1 MDLGA
6 ARASQVKPVPS
17 CPESFRSYRDSLA
30 KEKKIYENCED
41 VHNLPPIFHYWSHR
55 HLLPKLQSFG
65 FSSPTGMF
73 AKHLISSTGPR
84 PVRFLSL
91 GAGNCDLEID
101 LARSLKGDFMIDCV
115 DLNPA
120 MLERGLQAAQNA
132 GLSSQL
138 NFMPADLNAWTADAE
153 YDAVIASQSLH
164 HVVNLE
170 GLFDQVKR
178 SLRPGGQFLISDMIG
193 RNGHQRWP
201 EALDVI
207 HEFWQK
213 LPPSYRFNQLVGY
226 YEEMYQSWDCSVEG
240 FEGVRSQDILP
251 LLLEQFHFHL
261 FVAYGNVI
269 DPFID
274 RAFGGHFDPAVEWD
288 RHFIDRV
295 HQRDEDELA
304 SGRLKPTHMMAVLA
318 NEPCSMFSGNFS
330 PKACVRRTTPQK
342 IRVHDLTPYL
352 WNSWPHNPQNELEI
366 ACRRLAETGRE
377 IKQRTEWALGLGNEL
392 EERTAWALSLEKDVQ
407 ARTAWALRVERELED
422 RTAWTLSLQS
432 DVEKRTAWA
441 LDLKQQV
448 ETLEEQVE
456 ERTLWALR
464 VKEELAEQTSRAERL
479 EREARHP
486 LVRLLRRFIKLIM

>member
-1 MDLGA
+1 MNVGA
-6 ARASQVKPVPS
+6 EWVDSI
-17 CPESFRSYRDSLA
+17 CPESYA
-30 KEKKIYENCED
+30 QEKKIFENCGD
-41 VHNLPPIFHYWSHR
+41 IHHLPPIFHYWSNR
-55 HLLPKLQSFG
+55 YLLPKLQRYG
-65 FSSPTGMF
+65 FTSPAGFFLDRLRT
-73 AKHLISSTGPR
+73 SRTGPR
-84 PVRFLSL
+84 PVHFLSL
-91 GAGNCDLEID
+91 GAGNGDLEIN
-101 LARSLKGDFMIDCV
+101 LAKTLKGDFTIDCV

-120 MLERGLQAAQNA
+120 MLNRGRQAAQNE
-132 GLSSQL
+132 GVSSHL
-138 NFMPADLNAWTADAE
+138 NFLEADLNTWGPFTE
-153 YDAVIASQSLH
+153 YDAIIANQSLH

-170 GLFDQVKR
+170 GLFAQVKR
-178 SLRPGGQFLISDMIG
+178 SLRPCGQFLISDMIG

-201 EALDVI
+201 EALEVI

-251 LLLEQFHFHL
+251 LLLEHFHFTL
-261 FVAYGNVI
+261 FVGYGNII

-274 RAFGGHFDPAVEWD
+274 RAFGGHFDPAVGWD
-288 RHFIDRV
+288 RRFIDQV
-295 HQRDEDELA
+295 HRRDEDELA
-304 SGRLKPTHMMAVLA
+304 SGRLKPTHMIAVLT

-330 PKACVRRTTPQK
+330 PESCIRQPSPQK
-342 IRVHDLTPYL
+342 IPVFDPNPYR

-377 IKQRTEWALGLGNEL
+377 IRQRTHWALGLANQL

-407 ARTAWALRVERELED
+407 ARTAWALRIEKELEY

-432 DVEKRTAWA
+432 DVENRTAWA

-464 VKEELAEQTSRAERL
+464 LKQELAEQTARAERL

-486 LVRLLRRFIKLIM
+486 LVRLAKRVIKLIMKLS

>member
-1 MDLGA
+1 MGIGA
-6 ARASQVKPVPS
+6 AWVGSI
-17 CPESFRSYRDSLA
+17 CPESYA
-30 KEKKIYENCED
+30 QEKKIFENNSD
-41 VHNLPPIFHYWSHR
+41 IHKLPPIFHYWSNR
-55 HLLPKLQSFG
+55 HLLPKLQRYG
-65 FSSPTGMF
+65 FTSPSALFLDRLRT
-73 AKHLISSTGPR
+73 SRTVPR
-84 PVRFLSL
+84 PVHFLSL
-91 GAGNCDLEID
+91 GAGNCDLEIE
-101 LARSLKGDFMIDCV
+101 LAQTLKGNFTIDCL
-115 DLNPA
+115 DLNQA
-120 MLERGLQAAQNA
+120 MLNRARQAAESA
-132 GLSSQL
+132 GVSSHL
-138 NFMPADLNAWTADAE
+138 NVLETDLNTWAATTG
-153 YDAVIASQSLH
+153 YDAIIANQSLH

-201 EALDVI
+201 EALEVI

-240 FEGVRSQDILP
+240 FEGVRSQDILS
-251 LLLEQFHFHL
+251 LLLEHFHFSL
-261 FVAYGNVI
+261 FVGYGNVI

-288 RHFIDRV
+288 RHFIDQV
-295 HQRDEDELA
+295 HQRDEEELA
-304 SGRLKPTHMMAVLA
+304 SGRLKPTHMIAVLT
-318 NEPCSMFSGNFS
+318 NEPCSIFSGNFS
-330 PKACVRRTTPQK
+330 PKSCIRQPSPKK
-342 IRVHDLTPYL
+342 IQTHDPNPYL
-352 WNSWPHNPQNELEI
+352 WNSWPQNPQTELEI

-377 IKQRTEWALGLGNEL
+377 IKQRTAWALGLANEL

-407 ARTAWALRVERELED
+407 ARTTWARRVEKELED

-432 DVEKRTAWA
+432 EVEKRTAWA

-464 VKEELAEQTSRAERL
+464 LKEELAGQITRAERL
-479 EREARHP
+479 ESEARHP
-486 LVRLLRRFIKLIM
+486 LIRIAKRVIKLIMKLSWNTAP